1 LVARSRA
8 PYVIKRR
15 DALAGTAALAAQP
28 LLRTAQAA
36 APKGKMPVDQ
46 YQAYDALGLAEFVA
60 KGDVTPGELLE
71 AAIARLEA
79 VNPRVNCIAAKLYDH
94 GRKQIADGLAKGP
107 FTGVPFLLKDLS
119 VALAGAVTGAGSA
132 FFADDLAPGDSTV
145 VARYKRAGLV
155 IFGKTTTPELG
166 LTGTT
171 ESVPH
176 GPTRNPWNL
185 ELTVGG
191 SSGGAGAAVATGI
204 VAMANASDG
213 AGSIRTP
220 ASCCGVFGLKP
231 SRARVPLGPYRL
243 EGWNGL
249 GTVHAVT
256 RSVRDNAALL
266 DASAGADI
274 GDPYGAPA
282 PVRPYV
288 QEVGADPGKLRIALM
303 LKPTSGT
310 AVSAECL
317 AAAREAAK
325 LCESLGHV
333 VEEAQP
339 PIDHAAVNAGML
351 ATLSV
356 ATAQQLDARA
366 ARAGRA
372 VTAADVEPVTW
383 YFYQEGKK
391 TSGLAYADARAAFDQ
406 AGRVMAE
413 FQQTYDV
420 ILSPTLA
427 KPPVKLGLLSLSP
440 ANFDDYVKEVSTFGP
455 FTALANICGQPAMSA
470 PLHWSADGLPIGVM
484 FAGRFGD
491 EATLFRLAGQLETA
505 RPWFNRRPPI

>member
-1 LVARSRA
+1 LR
-8 PYVIKRR
+8 I
-15 DALAGTAALAAQP
+15 GAALLAMP
-28 LLRTAQAA
+28 LLRAAQAA
-36 APKGKMPVDQ
+36 APMGNMPVDQ
-46 YQAYDALGLAEFVA
+46 YQAYDGLGLAELVA
-60 KGDVTPGELLE
+60 KGDVEPRELLE

-79 VNPRVNCIAAKLYDH
+79 VNTKVNCIAAKLYEL
-94 GRKQIADGLAKGP
+94 GRQQIAEGLPKGP

-119 VALAGAVTGAGSA
+119 VALAGTVTAAGSR
-132 FFADDLAPGDSTV
+132 FFQDDMAAIDSTA

-176 GPTRNPWNL
+176 GLTRNPWNL

-204 VAMANASDG
+204 VPIANASDG

-231 SRARVPLGPYRL
+231 SRARVPLGPLRL

-249 GTVHAVT
+249 GTVHAVS

-266 DASAGADI
+266 DASAGPDI
-274 GDPYGAPA
+274 GDPYAAPPPA
-282 PVRPYV
+282 RSYL

-303 LKPTSGT
+303 LKPTSGS
-310 AVSAECL
+310 AVSADCL

-339 PIDHAAVNAGML
+339 PIDHAAINAGML
-351 ATLSV
+351 ATLGVS
-356 ATAQQLDARA
+356 TAQQLDARA

-372 VTAADVEPVTW
+372 VGEADVEPVTW

-391 TSGLAYADARAAFDQ
+391 ASGLAYANARAAFDQ
-406 AGRVMAE
+406 AGRAMAE
-413 FQQTYDV
+413 FQQVYDV

-440 ANFDDYVKEVSTFGP
+440 ANFDDYVREVSAFGP
-455 FTALANICGQPAMSA
+455 FTALANICGQPAMSV

-484 FAGRFGD
+484 FAGRAGD

-505 RPWFNRRPPI
+505 QPWFNRRPPL

>member
-1 LVARSRA
+1 MARSIA
-8 PYVIKRR
+8 PYVLRRR
-15 DALAGTAALAAQP
+15 DALAGSAALAAAP
-28 LLRTAQAA
+28 LLRAAQAA

-46 YQAYDALGLAEFVA
+46 YQAYDGLGLAELIA
-60 KGDVTPGELLE
+60 KGEIEPRELLE
-71 AAIARLEA
+71 AAITRLEA
-79 VNPRVNCIAAKLYDH
+79 TNPKVNCIAAKLYDH
-94 GRKQIADGLAKGP
+94 GRRQVADGLPRGP

-119 VALAGAVTGAGSA
+119 VALAGTVTGSGSKFFQDDMAGV
-132 FFADDLAPGDSTV
+132 DTTTV
-145 VARYKRAGLV
+145 VRYKRAGLV

-171 ESVPH
+171 ESIPH
-176 GPTRNPWNL
+176 GLTRNPWNL
-185 ELTVGG
+185 DLTVGG
-191 SSGGAGAAVATGI
+191 SSGGAGAAVAVGI
-204 VAMANASDG
+204 VPMANASDG

-231 SRARVPLGPYRL
+231 SRARVPLGPLRL

-249 GTVHAVT
+249 GTVHAVS

-266 DASAGADI
+266 DATAGPDV
-274 GDPYGAPA
+274 GDPYAALPPA
-282 PVRPYV
+282 RPFV

-303 LKPTSGT
+303 LKPTSGA

-317 AAAREAAK
+317 AAARDAAK
-325 LCESLGHV
+325 LCESLGHI

-339 PIDHAAVNAGML
+339 PIDHAATNAGVFT
-351 ATLSV
+351 TLGV
-356 ATAQQLDARA
+356 ATVQQLEARS
-366 ARAGRA
+366 ARAGRP
-372 VTAADVEPVTW
+372 VTEADVEPVTW

-391 TSGLAYADARAAFDQ
+391 ATGVAYANARAAFDQ
-406 AGRVMAE
+406 AGRAMAE
-413 FQQTYDV
+413 FLQTYDV

-440 ANFDDYVKEVSTFGP
+440 ANFDDYVKEVTTFGP
-455 FTALANICGQPAMSA
+455 FTALANICGQPAMSV

-484 FAGRFGD
+484 FAGRIGD
-491 EATLFRLAGQLETA
+491 EATLYRLAGQLETA